1 MSVTFKRDHRL
12 FLTIVYYTVCPPPY
26 KFYVIYLTYPSSL
39 TRIHIMSTIPVLV
52 HPHQHHRRQDALD
65 ILELGLLLALELL
78 GTNFS
83 HVIPLDIQG
92 PPALDPSSP
101 SGLYMEGLQVFN
113 QDNHYISYPDV
124 G

>member
-12 FLTIVYYTVCPPPY
+12 FLTIVHYTVCPPPY

-78 GTNFS
+78 GTNFIGKLFTKP
-83 HVIPLDIQG
+83 VKF
-92 PPALDPSSP
+92 ALKWREVR
-101 SGLYMEGLQVFN
+101 LLC
-113 QDNHYISYPDV
+113 SYV
-124 G
+124 L